1 MNRPMTD
8 ETTGEMTGET
18 MGDPTGETTG
28 EMTGDPTQN
37 PPPPTLF
44 AVGGCKGGVGKT
56 MVALA
61 LVDYLLRRDWPILL
75 VETDTSNPDV
85 WRMYGGEPGVV
96 AEALDLDR
104 AEGWIDLINL
114 CEAHPGRVAVVNT
127 AARNNRGVAA
137 HGATLS
143 RALPELRRRLVTL
156 WVINTQRDSVEL
168 LESYLRTLPGAVT
181 HVILNTYFGP
191 ADHFGLYRSLP
202 VSGEI
207 ARRGGRVLALDR
219 LADRVTQDLYSRRL
233 SVARALRR
241 GGPDAL
247 PLGNRAELERW
258 REEVA
263 RLFDALVPDELSDRP
278 PGATGAG
285 SPDGSVSVATA

>member
-1 MNRPMTD
+1 MNRPVTDEMTD
-8 ETTGEMTGET
+8 
-18 MGDPTGETTG
+18 DPTR
-28 EMTGDPTQN
+28 N
-37 PPPPTLF
+37 PPPPALF

-137 HGATLS
+137 HGATLN

-168 LESYLRTLPGAVT
+168 LEGYLDTLPGAVA

-233 SVARALRR
+233 SVAKALRR

-263 RLFDALVPDELSDRP
+263 RLFDALVPGELPDRP
-278 PGATGAG
+278 PGPAGAAAPGG
-285 SPDGSVSVATA
+285 SASGPVSAATA

>member
-1 MNRPMTD
+1 MNRPVTDEMTD
-8 ETTGEMTGET
+8 ET
-18 MGDPTGETTG
+18 
-28 EMTGDPTQN
+28 TQN
-37 PPPPTLF
+37 PPPPALF

-61 LVDYLLRRDWPILL
+61 LIDYLLRRDRPILL

-85 WRMYGGEPGVV
+85 WRMYGREAGVV

-137 HGATLS
+137 HGATLN

-168 LESYLRTLPGAVT
+168 LEGYLDTLPGAVA

-191 ADHFGLYRSLP
+191 ADQFGLYRSLP

-263 RLFDALVPDELSDRP
+263 RLFDALVPAELPDPS
-278 PGATGAG
+278 PGTTGAG
-285 SPDGSVSVATA
+285 SPDGSVSAATA